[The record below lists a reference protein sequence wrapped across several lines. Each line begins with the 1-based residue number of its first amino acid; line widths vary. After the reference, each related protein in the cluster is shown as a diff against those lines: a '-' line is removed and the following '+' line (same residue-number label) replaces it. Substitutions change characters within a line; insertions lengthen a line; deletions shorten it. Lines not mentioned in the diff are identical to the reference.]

1 MTVITNLASLEAVSS
16 VPSGAVFILG
26 HFDGVHRG
34 HRALLTEAGGMSAAL
49 GCGAAPVVWT
59 LSGLFKGGALTAEA
73 DKLRLLGRY
82 GAGWAVTDD
91 FAEIRSMTG
100 EDFFR
105 ERILSHSP
113 AGVVCGYNFTFGH
126 GASSGAEDLSRMAAD
141 AGIACAVVP
150 PVEVNGAPVSSSE
163 IRRLVE
169 AGSME
174 EAAALLGRPWSV
186 SGRVLHGHEI
196 GRTMGFPTVNL
207 RLPAGMV
214 GPPRGVYAAMI
225 RWERDGVPVLSGG
238 VSNLGSRPT
247 VNGDGDDVTLETHLF
262 GNPGVLY
269 GADITV
275 WLLRFL
281 RPERKFG
288 SVEELREAISSD
300 GEAARRVN
308 ETLRSRYEDAFLL

>member
-1 MTVITNLASLEAVSS
+1 MTVITYLASLEAVSS

-34 HRALLTEAGGMSAAL
+34 HRALLTEAERMTEAA
-49 GCGAAPVVWT
+49 GRGVPPAVWT
-59 LSGLFKGGALTAEA
+59 LSGLFKGGALTTET

-82 GAGWAVTDD
+82 GAGWAATDD
-91 FAEIRSMTG
+91 FSEIRSMSG

-105 ERILSHSP
+105 ERILVHSP
-113 AGVVCGYNFTFGH
+113 AGVVCGYNFTFGR
-126 GASSGAEDLSRMAAD
+126 GASCGAAELSRMAAD
-141 AGIACAVVP
+141 AGIACAVLP

-169 AGSME
+169 AGTME

-207 RLPAGMV
+207 RLPGGMV
-214 GPPRGVYAAMI
+214 NPPRGVYAAMV
-225 RWERDGVPVLSGG
+225 RWERDGVSVLSGG

-262 GNPGVLY
+262 DNPGDLY

-281 RPERKFG
+281 RPERKFA
-288 SVEELREAISSD
+288 SVEELREAIAHD